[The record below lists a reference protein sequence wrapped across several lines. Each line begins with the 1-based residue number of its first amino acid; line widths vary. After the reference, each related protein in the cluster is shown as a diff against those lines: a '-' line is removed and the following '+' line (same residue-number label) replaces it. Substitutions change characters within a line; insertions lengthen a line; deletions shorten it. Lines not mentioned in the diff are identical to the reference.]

1 MKHGNAME
9 NPQLKNITD
18 DYRCS
23 QFKCPFLE
31 DFPTSHLWL
40 QEGSWSFYVFFSL
53 IAWEDPLRL
62 GRGALGPA
70 IGAVELLQSCFCCT
84 CQMGRMQRKTS
95 WSDTKCWSFVCGM
108 DHCVLALKV
117 SASIHH
123 FCTTFFSPIRLRVN
137 SPLNWVP
144 EVNRILGGR
153 A

>member
-18 DYRCS
+18 DYRWCS

-40 QEGSWSFYVFFSL
+40 QEGSCVAGLFL
-53 IAWEDPLRL
+53 IDRL
-62 GRGALGPA
+62 GRSPTWQRCFGPCDLCCWA
-70 IGAVELLQSCFCCT
+70 TTELLLLYVPNGPDAAQDKLKRYKMLILRLWNGPLRPGSESFC
-84 CQMGRMQRKTS
+84 QHS
-95 WSDTKCWSFVCGM
+95 PLLHD
-108 DHCVLALKV
+108 
-117 SASIHH
+117 
-123 FCTTFFSPIRLRVN
+123 FFSPIRLRVN